1 MPSSPV
7 SPTVGSAPGESTPAA
22 VATLAPRTRSA
33 STETALVATFAA
45 FLAVCSLLA
54 LTFGAV
60 PVPITL
66 QTFAVLLAGAVL
78 GPRLGPLAVLLHL
91 AVGLVGLPVLAGAK
105 GGLAVLAG
113 PSAGYLLAFPLA
125 AFVTGMI
132 VVALRRRG
140 TALVAVV
147 LLAGIAGT
155 LVIYAVGVPVMA
167 WRAGMSLE
175 AAIAFNNI
183 FVPFDLVKV
192 ALVALTAPAV
202 HRAFPDLLPARRRR
216 REAA

>member
-1 MPSSPV
+1 MPSS
-7 SPTVGSAPGESTPAA
+7 TVGPADA
-22 VATLAPRTRSA
+22 TAASRSVAGTSLAPRARSA

-45 FLAVCSLLA
+45 LLAVCSLLA
-54 LTFGAV
+54 LSFGAV
-60 PVPITL
+60 PVPVTL

-91 AVGLVGLPVLAGAK
+91 VVGLVGLPVLAGAK

-125 AFVTGMI
+125 ALVTGVI

-140 TALVAVV
+140 AALVAVT

-167 WRAGMSLE
+167 WRAGMPLE
-175 AAIAFNNI
+175 AAVAFNNL

-192 ALVALTAPAV
+192 ALVAITAPAV
-202 HRAFPDLLPARRRR
+202 HRAFPDVLPARRRR
-216 REAA
+216 EAA